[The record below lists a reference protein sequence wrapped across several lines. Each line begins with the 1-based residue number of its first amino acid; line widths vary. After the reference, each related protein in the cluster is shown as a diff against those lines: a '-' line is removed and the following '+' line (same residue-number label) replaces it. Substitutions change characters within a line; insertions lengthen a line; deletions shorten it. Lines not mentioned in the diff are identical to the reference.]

1 MLGSARRIIAIDI
14 ENICRKPRPSEG
26 DVLKARE
33 AIEAIAEPRD
43 RDAVI
48 IGTSHS
54 SNWLAAA
61 SAWPGALQAFQRGHN
76 GADLAIISALSS
88 YDYGTVSEVLFFGG
102 DGIFAKTLK
111 EIAQSGTLVHVFSHA
126 DCTSRSIYRAPG
138 YTSNIKVTTLGA

>member
-14 ENICRKPRPSEG
+14 ENICRKPRLSEG

-88 YDYGTVSEVLFFGG
+88 YDYGTVSEVLFFG
-102 DGIFAKTLK
+102 KTLK

-126 DCTSRSIYRAPG
+126 DCTSRSIYGAPG
-138 YTSNIKVTTLGA
+138 YTSNIKVTTLEA